1 MMQVEPRTGL
11 STLGAWTVALFLLLP
26 VLVVI
31 PVSFTPERYL
41 SLPGSTWSLR
51 HYESLVADGVW
62 LASVKDSLIVGVA
75 ATVLA
80 VLLGTAGAI
89 GCWRISSRLSELL
102 RFLML
107 LPIIVPPVVH
117 ALGFYRAWV
126 AFGLIDTH
134 AGLIAAHA
142 VKGIPYVMITV
153 SAALADF
160 DLSLERAARSLGA
173 SPATIL
179 GRVVIPIVRPGILA
193 GAALAFITSWDELVV
208 NLFITSRGVVT
219 LPRRI
224 WEGVQDNISPSV
236 AAVATILIALTTLAA
251 LAITLR
257 RARRVEPGG

>member
-1 MMQVEPRTGL
+1 MEDDRRIRL

-51 HYESLVADGVW
+51 HYQALSADGLW
-62 LASVKDSLIVGVA
+62 LGSFVDSLIVALA
-75 ATVLA
+75 ATALA
-80 VLLGTAGAI
+80 ICLGTAAAI
-89 GCWRISSRLSELL
+89 GCWRLSSRLSEVF
-102 RFLML
+102 RYLML
-107 LPIIVPPVVH
+107 FPLIVPPVVH

-126 AFGLIDTH
+126 DFGLIDTH
-134 AGLIAAHA
+134 AGLIAAHTM
-142 VKGIPYVMITV
+142 KGMPYVTITV

-173 SPATIL
+173 TPGRIL
-179 GRVVIPIVRPGILA
+179 REVILPIVRPGILA
-193 GAALAFITSWDELVV
+193 GGALAFITSWDELVV

-224 WEGVQDNISPSV
+224 WEGVQDNVSPSV
-236 AAVATILIALTTLAA
+236 AAVATLLILATAVTT
-251 LAITLR
+251 IVVTLR
-257 RARRVEPGG
+257 RTVAKGR

>member
-1 MMQVEPRTGL
+1 MEDDRRFRV
-11 STLGAWTVALFLLLP
+11 SSLGAWTVALFLLLP

-41 SLPGSTWSLR
+41 SLPGRTWSLR
-51 HYESLVADGVW
+51 HYQALGTDGLWLGSLG
-62 LASVKDSLIVGVA
+62 DSLIVAIG
-75 ATVLA
+75 ATALA
-80 VLLGTAGAI
+80 VSLGTGAAV
-89 GCWRISSRLSELL
+89 GCWRLSTRLSELF
-102 RFLML
+102 RYLML
-107 LPIIVPPVVH
+107 FPLIVPPVVH

-126 AFGLIDTH
+126 NFGLIDTH

-142 VKGIPYVMITV
+142 IKGIPYVTITV

-173 SPATIL
+173 TPGVIL
-179 GRVVIPIVRPGILA
+179 REVILPIIRPGILA
-193 GAALAFITSWDELVV
+193 GGALAFITSWDELVV

-236 AAVATILIALTTLAA
+236 AAVATILILVTAVISIVATV
-251 LAITLR
+251 R
-257 RARRVEPGG
+257 RMPPRRG